1 MESTEMLAQSDFVRQ
16 MRQSYWTRVFWCVFF
31 RDPERGWDR
40 SKVKG
45 LLANLITVS
54 DISYS
59 TALEVV
65 AGGRLY
71 NIVVDTE
78 VGVLLFFFVFFICRV
93 VGQRNLSYWFYFV
106 FVGDW

>member
-1 MESTEMLAQSDFVRQ
+1 M
-16 MRQSYWTRVFWCVFF
+16 
-31 RDPERGWDR
+31 
-40 SKVKG
+40 KG

-78 VGVLLFFFVFFICRV
+78 VGVCDQSVCCLFIYLFSFTDQWDGITEVIDFCFF
-93 VGQRNLSYWFYFV
+93 L
-106 FVGDW
+106 

>member
-1 MESTEMLAQSDFVRQ
+1 MLFLMS
-16 MRQSYWTRVFWCVFF
+16 FF

-78 VGVLLFFFVFFICRV
+78 VGVCDQSVCCLFI
-93 VGQRNLSYWFYFV
+93 YFHSQIS
-106 FVGDW
+106 GTA